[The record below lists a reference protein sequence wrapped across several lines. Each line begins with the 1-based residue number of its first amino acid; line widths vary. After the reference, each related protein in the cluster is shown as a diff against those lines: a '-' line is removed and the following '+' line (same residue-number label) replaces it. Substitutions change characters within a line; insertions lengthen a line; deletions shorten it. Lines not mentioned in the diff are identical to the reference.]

1 VRTYIFFNRRTGEI
15 LSTHREMALTGD
27 TLSVPREELLSGDVG
42 RLLADRIDTE
52 DLDVLEAD
60 QNSHLLRRAFSQ
72 DDETELYVDVRK
84 RILSEKERGGKAER

>member
-15 LSTHREMALTGD
+15 LSTHQEMALIGD

-72 DDETELYVDVRK
+72 DDETELYVDARK

>member
-15 LSTHREMALTGD
+15 LSTHQEMALTGD
-27 TLSVPREELLSGDVG
+27 TLSVPREELLSGAVAR
-42 RLLADRIDTE
+42 RLEDRIDTE

-72 DDETELYVDVRK
+72 DDATELYVDVGK
-84 RILSEKERGGKAER
+84 RILSEKERSGEAER